1 MNMLTVRTLSA
12 IRKARCFLVQHPL
25 TRNATLKMVK
35 RRAVAAGLPGEVYNH
50 SFRGTGITKY
60 LCNAGTLEMAIRIA
74 GHESIRTNHRYNR
87 VHEQLS
93 LNEIERIHIQRG
105 SACTHHSA
113 SKTFAA
119 SQI

>member
-93 LNEIERIHIQRG
+93 LNEIKRIHI
-105 SACTHHSA
+105 
-113 SKTFAA
+113 
-119 SQI
+119 